1 MAERGKAGQSEEG
14 GWAEGK
20 GCHGVRQGLA
30 LSSHLEEFAS
40 RAIGSR
46 GRVFK
51 AGNGVSRFDSSV
63 ESGWEGSKADPKMVK
78 RPEQ

>member
-1 MAERGKAGQSEEG
+1 M
-14 GWAEGK
+14 
-20 GCHGVRQGLA
+20 
-30 LSSHLEEFAS
+30 

-63 ESGWEGSKADPKMVK
+63 ESGWEGSEADLKMVK
-78 RPEQ
+78 RPGQ